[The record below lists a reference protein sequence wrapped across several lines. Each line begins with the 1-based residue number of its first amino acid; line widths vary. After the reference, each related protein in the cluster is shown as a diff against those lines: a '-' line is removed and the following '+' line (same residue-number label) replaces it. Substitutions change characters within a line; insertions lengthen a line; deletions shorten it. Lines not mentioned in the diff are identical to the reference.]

1 MGRGE
6 GRGYIL
12 RGVGGHERRR
22 RVGGMEVKGV
32 RSRSFGTND
41 SSDPGD
47 VLADLGVDSWVLG
60 STTWV
65 NAP

>member
-1 MGRGE
+1 M
-6 GRGYIL
+6 
-12 RGVGGHERRR
+12 
-22 RVGGMEVKGV
+22 

-47 VLADLGVDSWVLG
+47 VLADLGVDSRVLG